1 MSLGSM
7 NWKSIKSW
15 IYFYFIDIQM
25 KDNRIENVIMLI
37 VFIFWREK
45 KIQEQKLLQKILVYY
60 LNLSW
65 FSSDKS
71 CLL

>member
-45 KIQEQKLLQKILVYY
+45 KNTRAKTSAENLGLLFEFIMI
-60 LNLSW
+60 
-65 FSSDKS
+65 FIR
-71 CLL
+71 